1 MEHCLLF
8 FKIMSRAYAIASYF
22 RLAGIV
28 IFFLKKKIEYTNK
41 PLLMKIKLYYH
52 IYYIFTYQY
61 QAIA

>member
-28 IFFLKKKIEYTNK
+28 IFKKKQ
-41 PLLMKIKLYYH
+41 KLN
-52 IYYIFTYQY
+52 IQINLC
-61 QAIA
+61 

>member
-28 IFFLKKKIEYTNK
+28 IFFLKKN
-41 PLLMKIKLYYH
+41 
-52 IYYIFTYQY
+52 
-61 QAIA
+61 